1 MEDSGILDRNNPI
14 NIKVFHFLYEKQIQ
28 RDLGDWA
35 GAYHNHCVR
44 AEYNKT
50 SLQLWHSGCSQ
61 NVSKVVQ
68 SWTTYTKET
77 NQQMLQ

>member
-14 NIKVFHFLYEKQIQ
+14 YIKVFHFLYEKQIQ

-50 SLQLWHSGCSQ
+50 SLQL
-61 NVSKVVQ
+61 
-68 SWTTYTKET
+68 
-77 NQQMLQ
+77 